1 MPLQRESE
9 DEEKM
14 SRDEE
19 ELKKKHE
26 GKNV

>member
-14 SRDEE
+14 RRDEE